1 MIFWQRIWPF
11 PPCHKKLPESKLKS
25 LGLISLV
32 GEISRQ
38 PTIDHVLWSLV
49 IILVWLHNEK
59 EQNEAKKETQNK
71 WFKEG
76 KKQQESVKKE
86 MRRNRVGEWWEPP
99 K

>member
-49 IILVWLHNEK
+49 IILVWIHNEK
-59 EQNEAKKETQNK
+59 GQSEAKKETQNK
-71 WFKEG
+71 WFKEE
-76 KKQQESVKKE
+76 KKPAGDCEERDEEK
-86 MRRNRVGEWWEPP
+86 
-99 K
+99 

>member
-1 MIFWQRIWPF
+1 M
-11 PPCHKKLPESKLKS
+11 KS

-59 EQNEAKKETQNK
+59 GQNEAKKETQNK

-99 K
+99 R

>member
-49 IILVWLHNEK
+49 IILVWIHNEK
-59 EQNEAKKETQNK
+59 GQSEAKKKHKINGLRR
-71 WFKEG
+71 KEKTAG
-76 KKQQESVKKE
+76 DCEE
-86 MRRNRVGEWWEPP
+86 RNEE